1 VVGRS
6 DNVLSNTKTSQQ
18 GNVMPHRCL
27 HSHHFKVFR
36 RINVCFHYLMTLSA
50 LDLHY
55 CLFTLFY
62 PFKWMCHL
70 KRGGN
75 SSCAG
80 TSFFQKVEN
89 IYKIKNVFCPFNE
102 IIFKICTKKVL
113 LFSEVIVG
121 KTI

>member
-1 VVGRS
+1 MGRS

-89 IYKIKNVFCPFNE
+89 IYTIKNVSCPFDE
-102 IIFKICTKKVL
+102 IIFKICTKKSCCFL
-113 LFSEVIVG
+113 KSLSEKPI
-121 KTI
+121 